1 MIMVSVALEV
11 ESTLMKIIGKRAAVW
26 SEEDSDRQL
35 SLKIAILGAH
45 ELMIPGVFKPRLKDV
60 YKKETPAIKH
70 SKMAG
75 RGDF

>member
-1 MIMVSVALEV
+1 MALEV
-11 ESTLMKIIGKRAAVW
+11 ELTQMTIIGKWAAVW

-75 RGDF
+75 RVNF